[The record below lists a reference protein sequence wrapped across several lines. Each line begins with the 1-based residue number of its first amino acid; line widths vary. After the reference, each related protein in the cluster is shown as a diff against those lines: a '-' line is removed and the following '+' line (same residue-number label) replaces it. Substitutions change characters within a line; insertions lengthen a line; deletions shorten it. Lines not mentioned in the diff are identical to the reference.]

1 MKIAE
6 LKELFPDVF
15 DGVLVLPERFEIP
28 EKLVYMYIIH
38 TLAKYYSL
46 YPAVCCGLKEIDFWQ
61 MRAFEGLEEEKNEY
75 LLKLRNE
82 Q

>member
-15 DGVLVLPERFEIP
+15 DGVIVLPERFEIP
-28 EKLVYMYIIH
+28 EKLVYMYMIH
-38 TLAKYYSL
+38 TLAKYYRLS
-46 YPAVCCGLKEIDFWQ
+46 PAVCCGLKEIDFWQ
-61 MRAFEGLEEEKNEY
+61 MRAFEGLEEAKTEY
-75 LLKLRNE
+75 LLKLRTE